1 MELLQLRYFKEA
13 AECENFSLVAQKY
26 MVPQPSIS
34 KTIKKLEEEL
44 GVQLFDRHGKKIV
57 LNGNGKFFYE
67 KVSSALDS
75 IDEGRTHFNTSKC
88 NIILYPQAGGR
99 LVSLLT
105 ADFLTSNNDIFLSS
119 VYYSPENESHYDF
132 TFMQML
138 EDMSPYNYID
148 LMQDEI
154 ILIVSENHPLS
165 QKEEISIKDLKDEKF
180 IAHYPSMNLRQF
192 TDRYCEEKGGFK
204 PNVTFET
211 HDYSALRYLV
221 EKNRGVAL
229 LPKAFFQIQQGNHI
243 NIVSLKEKVYRPL
256 LLAWSKQKIL
266 NESEK
271 IFIEYTKNW
280 FSQF

>member
-1 MELLQLRYFKEA
+1 
-13 AECENFSLVAQKY
+13 
-26 MVPQPSIS
+26 
-34 KTIKKLEEEL
+34 
-44 GVQLFDRHGKKIV
+44 
-57 LNGNGKFFYE
+57 
-67 KVSSALDS
+67 
-75 IDEGRTHFNTSKC
+75 
-88 NIILYPQAGGR
+88 
-99 LVSLLT
+99 
-105 ADFLTSNNDIFLSS
+105 
-119 VYYSPENESHYDF
+119 
-132 TFMQML
+132 MQML